1 MANTWR
7 PGEFGLSSFDFHN
20 ISFDAL
26 IQHFN
31 DDVNG
36 NYADNPL
43 PTDPTYG
50 DVPLPTDGS
59 YTNLDTTVFSMSNVP
74 LPSDPTYGDVSDP
87 AKPIYDNLIK
97 NT

>member
-50 DVPLPTDGS
+50 DVPIPSDSSFTNVS
-59 YTNLDTTVFSMSNVP
+59 RTIYTFSAVP
-74 LPSDPTYGDVSDP
+74 LPSDATYGDVALPTDP
-87 AKPIYDNLIK
+87 TYNDLIK

>member
-20 ISFDAL
+20 ISFDSL

-31 DDVNG
+31 DDING
-36 NYADNPL
+36 NYDDYPL

-50 DVPLPTDGS
+50 DVPIPSDSSFTNVS
-59 YTNLDTTVFSMSNVP
+59 RTIYTFSAVP
-74 LPSDPTYGDVSDP
+74 LPSDATYGDVALPTDP
-87 AKPIYDNLIK
+87 TYNDLIK